1 MLAPRGEPVW
11 GRLPS
16 LQLISLKYIYQ
27 LIRTGLWQNIKRY
40 LLDKAEIQY
49 QTIQVFIA
57 STGAKEVDDEEVE
70 VNYQMG
76 EVTGDR

>member
-1 MLAPRGEPVW
+1 MKL
-11 GRLPS
+11 
-16 LQLISLKYIYQ
+16 
-27 LIRTGLWQNIKRY
+27 Y
-40 LLDKAEIQY
+40 LLDKAEIHY